1 MVELYDDFKNRKGFR
16 KLNST
21 RQLRDMIYKWLISDI
36 TSKGIGISDI
46 VEHSMK
52 NLAEEIYI
60 TVVANLSKIIN
71 IDDVKEVFYSHHR
84 NQDKQ
89 PMFSFKANNYNLNLL
104 STTVK
109 IKIFLGTNAIIAREN
124 YNMSR
129 QYFND
134 NKYIKNSKIYD
145 CGLYRIELYP
155 LIHGMTPTHIASKIK
170 ISDHDTAFDVYNK
183 INNIGRSKNLIE
195 MLNDMFLQYIIAVF
209 YNPETHQAVY
219 PVDCNTG
226 NFIVTKN
233 IDDYLESKCSID
245 QAFVCIDWDH
255 ISISCAN
262 QMIHTVAWMWFCRIF
277 DLDSNNQFMTNDIT
291 AEYRR
296 HRTLFS
302 AIEEFKKEFYTH
314 NYQLHLIEKYGGAF
328 AYEVPE
334 SALNNSL
341 YLKKLVQEEYEKRKQ

>member
-1 MVELYDDFKNRKGFR
+1 MDKLYSDFKNRKGLR

-21 RQLRDMIYKWLISDI
+21 RQLRDMIYKWLLAD
-36 TSKGIGISDI
+36 TNRNGMGISDT
-46 VEHSMK
+46 VEQSMK

-60 TVVANLSKIIN
+60 TVVSNLTEITD
-71 IDDVKEVFYSHHR
+71 IDDMKEIFYSHHR
-84 NQDKQ
+84 NQDKH
-89 PMFSFKANNYNLNLL
+89 PMFAFKANNYNLNLL

-124 YNMSR
+124 CNLAH

-134 NKYIKNSKIYD
+134 NKYIKNNKIYD
-145 CGLYRIELYP
+145 CGLYRIEIYP
-155 LIHGMTPTHIASKIK
+155 LVHGLTPTQIASKIE

-183 INNIGRSKNLIE
+183 INNLGRSKQLIE

-209 YNPETHQAVY
+209 YNPETNQAVY

-262 QMIHTVAWMWFCRIF
+262 QMIHIVAWMWFCRIF

-291 AEYRR
+291 TAYRR

-314 NYQLHLIEKYGGAF
+314 SYQLHLIEKYSCAF
-328 AYEVPE
+328 AYEIPE
-334 SALNNSL
+334 SAFNNSS